1 MPKGW
6 LYFLTN
12 DLRNGIDKKMQKE
25 FAAINPEKFLKEK
38 KYLTFVIEKN

>member
-1 MPKGW
+1 
-6 LYFLTN
+6 
-12 DLRNGIDKKMQKE
+12 MQKE